1 MSAQRLVLSLAGCL
15 AVVLTGCETK
25 PAAPPPSATPIKLSA
40 GVALPQLGPE
50 GTLMM
55 FSVDYR
61 FMEGK
66 PDPAMKYA
74 WVLQPAKGD
83 PLEQPLKIKRA
94 DNLTAIVPQWKPDQ
108 GPFTSHIDEI
118 AADGT
123 RRTVSQ
129 EHKMR

>member
-1 MSAQRLVLSLAGCL
+1 MSVPRRLPVWLAGSL
-15 AVVLTGCETK
+15 IVSLTGCETK
-25 PAAPPPSATPIKLSA
+25 PAAAPNPTPIKLSA

-61 FMEGK
+61 FMEGA
-66 PDPAMKYA
+66 PNPAAKYA
-74 WVLQPAKGD
+74 WVLEPAKGD

-94 DNLTAIVPQWKPDQ
+94 DNLQAIVPQWRPEN

-129 EHKMR
+129 SHKMR

>member
-1 MSAQRLVLSLAGCL
+1 MPVRRLLMLWLTSSLM
-15 AVVLTGCETK
+15 VSLTGCQAK
-25 PAAPPPSATPIKLSA
+25 PPPAPNPTPIKLSA

-74 WVLQPAKGD
+74 WVLQPGKGD
-83 PLEQPLKIKRA
+83 PLEQEMKAKRA
-94 DNLTAIVPQWKPDQ
+94 GTLQAIVPQWKPDI

-129 EHKMR
+129 PHKMR